1 MTKSQEL
8 QIIREAIEK
17 LGVNSYCGPW
27 LADQIP
33 SIESAIASDYLP
45 EAYAFSIREANIH
58 SEKIVKL
65 ATDEA
70 AAIEKRAKS
79 EAEKIREVACK
90 FSESIRSGLKRE
102 LESALHQIE
111 KF

>member
-1 MTKSQEL
+1 MTKSQEI

-17 LGVNSYCGPW
+17 LGVHSYCGPW
-27 LADQIP
+27 LTDQLP
-33 SIESAIASDYLP
+33 AIESAITSDYPP
-45 EAYAFSIREANIH
+45 EAYAFSIREARIH
-58 SEKIVKL
+58 CEKLIK
-65 ATDEA
+65 AANEES

-102 LESALHQIE
+102 IESALHQIE

>member
-1 MTKSQEL
+1 MTKSEEI

-27 LADQIP
+27 LIDQLP
-33 SIESAIASDYLP
+33 LIESAITSDYPP
-45 EAYAFSIREANIH
+45 EAYAFSIREASTH
-58 SEKIVKL
+58 SEKIIKL

-79 EAEKIREVACK
+79 EAEKIRDAACK
-90 FSESIRSGLKRE
+90 FSESIRSGLKRDI
-102 LESALHQIE
+102 ESALYKIE